1 MRFSSIIPTL
11 NEETRIGQLIRYLSW
26 VAARADEILVVD
38 GGSSDVTR
46 AEAALAGASQ
56 VLSSMRSGRSAP
68 DFFEQI
74 ETARAAGCDCA
85 SNGRR
90 RCCGSTPGWYVGI
103 GAWFALAT
111 RAFMYR
117 EWRSAASSASDHH
130 CACSRTRRSFCVCG
144 GYSVSA

>member
-74 ETARAAGCDCA
+74 ETARAAGCDCGCLRLRFERPPPLLRLHA
-85 SNGRR
+85 WLVRWHWRMVRFGDQSL
-90 RCCGSTPGWYVGI
+90 YV
-103 GAWFALAT
+103 
-111 RAFMYR
+111 
-117 EWRSAASSASDHH
+117 S
-130 CACSRTRRSFCVCG
+130 
-144 GYSVSA
+144 